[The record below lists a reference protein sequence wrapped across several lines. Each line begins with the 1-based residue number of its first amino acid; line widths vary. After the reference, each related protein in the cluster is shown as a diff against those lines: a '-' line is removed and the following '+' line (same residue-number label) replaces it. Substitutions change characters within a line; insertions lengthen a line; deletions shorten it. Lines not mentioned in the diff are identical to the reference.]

1 MRRLA
6 FAVIAFCATVAFAQG
21 QEIQDVG
28 GLSCGQFKK
37 GKDGAWRAKSWILLP
52 CGVALSP
59 GAPFTQGANLCGRDL
74 AAELDDACG
83 E

>member
-1 MRRLA
+1 MRCLA
-6 FAVIAFCATVAFAQG
+6 IAALTFFFAAAFAQG
-21 QEIQDVG
+21 QALQDTS

>member
-6 FAVIAFCATVAFAQG
+6 LAVLFIVTSAGVAGAQALG
-21 QEIQDVG
+21 DTS

-37 GKDGAWRAKSWILLP
+37 SKDGAWRAKSWMILP

-59 GAPFTQGANLCGRDL
+59 GTPFIEGANLCGRDL
-74 AAELDDACG
+74 AEELDDACG
-83 E
+83 Q

>member
-6 FAVIAFCATVAFAQG
+6 IAVLIILSSAAVAQG
-21 QEIQDVG
+21 QGLQDTS

-37 GKDGAWRAKSWILLP
+37 GKDGAWRAKRWMILP
-52 CGVALSP
+52 CGAALSP
-59 GAPFTQGANLCGRDL
+59 GTPFIEGANLCGRDL
-74 AAELDDACG
+74 ASELDDACG